1 MEIVDA
7 TTTISLS
14 KELSLFKY
22 FSKFIHPL
30 SSTESISSFAFSSLK
45 SSSGWKGLGEMNSLL
60 PKVFFLFQ
68 YCYEEFTSLQNKMLV
83 RDKLSEFDSLWLTL
97 INYL

>member
-1 MEIVDA
+1 MAIDA
-7 TTTISLS
+7 TTIISLS
-14 KELSLFKY
+14 KKLSLFKY

-30 SSTESISSFAFSSLK
+30 SSTESISSFASSSLK

-68 YCYEEFTSLQNKMLV
+68 YYYEEFT
-83 RDKLSEFDSLWLTL
+83 LTT
-97 INYL
+97 